1 MLSVLDGGTFTSGS
15 GWAPSPKISTL
26 FSALASPLGTKMMQ
40 LQRTVESGTAQID
53 DLYVDPFLLK
63 S

>member
-1 MLSVLDGGTFTSGS
+1 VGAKS
-15 GWAPSPKISTL
+15 
-26 FSALASPLGTKMMQ
+26 MQ
-40 LQRTVESGTAQID
+40 LQFTVESGTAQID